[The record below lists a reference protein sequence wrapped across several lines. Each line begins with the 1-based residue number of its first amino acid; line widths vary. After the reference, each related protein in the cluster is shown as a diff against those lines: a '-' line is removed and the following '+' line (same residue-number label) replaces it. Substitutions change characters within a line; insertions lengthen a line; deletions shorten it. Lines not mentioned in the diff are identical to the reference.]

1 MSYISE
7 RRSYTCYTGILSHI
21 RTCAV
26 ILCRLDLPW
35 TIQHNKDKVLWLAYR
50 DLDFSCSTLLH
61 SINVIVKIKDVE
73 FIYEK
78 MNCLIKHTTLKNIIY
93 ICPSFSIN
101 SKNSAVFKFH
111 RSLHNWNLCYL
122 VFSNLKWFGIK
133 SYPSMNCECR

>member
-1 MSYISE
+1 VSYISE

-73 FIYEK
+73 FIYER
-78 MNCLIKHTTLKNIIY
+78 MNCLLKYSTLKNIHY
-93 ICPSFSIN
+93 IRPFFIKSNN
-101 SKNSAVFKFH
+101 SSLFNLHS
-111 RSLHNWNLCYL
+111 SLHNSNLCYF
-122 VFSNLKWFGIK
+122 FSNFNCFGIQ
-133 SYPSMNCECR
+133 SYSFMNWQCT